1 VTWGIARHA
10 LAPRNGP
17 GSVQGHGVSRL
28 QTRNFFIV
36 LFVTLFSACFPVFC
50 QSAQSQAGSPPVAD
64 PPDTPGNPKPTE
76 GRPDDAKVPLPDS
89 GQTGAYTYSR
99 EPGVPGVYRIYPGDG
114 SASYLVSENFL
125 QLILSDSRLDSEKQE
140 MVLHGYQ
147 SQNEQLF
154 QHIMNQAYPDA
165 SHGDKEG
172 FQSQRFA
179 GADGTSALLEQD
191 PYAQPYVRVTIKTA
205 DGTTSSF
212 SIARGMVE
220 QSLANG
226 NLTDEQKIQALL
238 SYPFPLP
245 EDIRHRFNSLST
257 SELAEIVQNT
267 PALQSQ
273 EFIKMRHVY
282 RNFSQQPHQKD
293 DRTIVE
299 RNARN
304 LSSPPRN
311 VEEQTN
317 SARLQ
322 PPFPSQNESLPS
334 SKEAEVKWRGE
345 LNRTAPNLLQ
355 PSTGLL
361 SEMETFRQES
371 RRAAILSLA
380 AFILVV
386 GLGALVLFRFRRS

>member
-1 VTWGIARHA
+1 
-10 LAPRNGP
+10 
-17 GSVQGHGVSRL
+17 
-28 QTRNFFIV
+28 
-36 LFVTLFSACFPVFC
+36 
-50 QSAQSQAGSPPVAD
+50 
-64 PPDTPGNPKPTE
+64 
-76 GRPDDAKVPLPDS
+76 
-89 GQTGAYTYSR
+89 
-99 EPGVPGVYRIYPGDG
+99 
-114 SASYLVSENFL
+114 
-125 QLILSDSRLDSEKQE
+125 LDSEKQE
-140 MVLHGYQ
+140 MVLRGYQ
-147 SQNEQLF
+147 SQNEKLF
-154 QHIMNQAYPDA
+154 QHTMNQAYPDA
-165 SHGDKEG
+165 SHGYNEG

-179 GADGTSALLEQD
+179 SADGTSALLEQD

-245 EDIRHRFNSLST
+245 EDIRHRFNSIST

-282 RNFSQQPHQKD
+282 RNFSQQPYQKD

-304 LSSPPRN
+304 LPSPPRN
-311 VEEQTN
+311 VEEQAN

-322 PPFPSQNESLPS
+322 PPS
-334 SKEAEVKWRGE
+334 SEEDEVKWRGA
-345 LNRTAPNLLQ
+345 LDRSTPNLPQ

-371 RRAAILSLA
+371 RRAARVSLA
-380 AFILVV
+380 VFILVV